1 MAGAMKQLGKYVAEV
16 NKYSTFSYQYYII
29 YIDQLLLI
37 DK

>member
-16 NKYSTFSYQYYII
+16 NKYSTFSYQYYI